1 MTGESV
7 YEVGKDARMMG
18 GGRAC
23 THLPIYSHHIFPPC
37 LLCPI
42 SSFMPLYPPKQ
53 ASIFDFSVKDAQGN
67 DVSLRKFEDKKALLI
82 VNVASR

>member
-1 MTGESV
+1 M
-7 YEVGKDARMMG
+7 
-18 GGRAC
+18 
-23 THLPIYSHHIFPPC
+23 H
-37 LLCPI
+37 
-42 SSFMPLYPPKQ
+42 LYPSKQ